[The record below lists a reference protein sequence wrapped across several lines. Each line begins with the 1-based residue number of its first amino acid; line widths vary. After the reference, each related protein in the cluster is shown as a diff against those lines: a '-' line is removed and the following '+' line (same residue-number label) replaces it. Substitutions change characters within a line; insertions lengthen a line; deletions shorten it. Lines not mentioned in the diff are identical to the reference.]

1 MVLVLGCLLLS
12 SSAILAYLGTKHI
25 GLAWVGGPTFMPLMN
40 MGHYPV
46 EDISMIHDNRVGCIH
61 SGTKNN
67 SPIIVLGGSDFQPSP
82 VTQEMRE
89 IKNNHRFCGI
99 EADFELYCSPPEKGR
114 GLNIIMS
121 PQLTPPAVLGK
132 IRALNSHQCLSR
144 VPDLECLVARGR
156 HYQS

>member
-1 MVLVLGCLLLS
+1 
-12 SSAILAYLGTKHI
+12 
-25 GLAWVGGPTFMPLMN
+25 MPLMN
-40 MGHYPV
+40 MGHYSA
-46 EDISMIHDNRVGCIH
+46 EDISMIHDNRVDFIR

-67 SPIIVLGGSDFQPSP
+67 SPIIVLGAATSSRLRLLKKCARSKIII
-82 VTQEMRE
+82 EY
-89 IKNNHRFCGI
+89 CGI
-99 EADFELYCSPPEKGR
+99 EADFELYCSAPEKGEV
-114 GLNIIMS
+114 LNIIMS